1 MTSSTLAL
9 NESLSGSVTAGSSFW
24 GGLSASI
31 AITNT
36 SGQALGDWSF
46 SFVSSYSH
54 FDFYNAQNSAVR
66 NSDGTYT
73 ITVRPAAW
81 AAPLAAGA
89 RLDLG
94 FTVTS
99 DSAPTLTLAQALLL
113 GGVAAGTGSSTGS
126 TSGSTS
132 TSTINSGTGDSGTG
146 DSSAPT
152 TTTGSA
158 TSPSGSIT
166 TTTGSA
172 GSGSSAT
179 SGLTLDIQLGSSW
192 SGTYEGTLIVRNA
205 GSTSVPAGWSI
216 TFISDHALRSISDF
230 TVQQQA
236 LADGRQQVTL
246 SAPSWAA
253 TQALAAGITL
263 SSYFQASGDRAGQ
276 SVTELFSIQDSTSTS
291 TATTGTSSS
300 SGSTT
305 GGTINPSGTGTT
317 GTGTGQST
325 GGTTSTGTTSGI
337 RGDSST
343 TTTGSTAA
351 TPGAGDLAPL
361 AGQVGLNSGN
371 SGDARWGEAFF
382 APYVDMALWPVP
394 DLKAIAASRG
404 TSLLTLGFLQA
415 GGNGQLGWGGLEA
428 LSIASTNSHEQ
439 AQAIRSSI
447 AAFQQAGGDVM
458 ISLGGMNGV
467 SLAQFA
473 ASHGLSAS
481 DLAARYGELVS
492 QFHLNRL
499 DFDIEG
505 AALADVAANTLQSQ
519 ALALLQRQNP
529 DLEVWYTL
537 PVLPTGLTADGLAVV
552 RSALA
557 AGVKLD
563 GVNVMAMDYGEAV
576 APTSGPNAHSMG
588 AYAIQ
593 AAEATKGQLDV
604 LFGQLGAGF
613 GWNMLGVTPM
623 IGVNDITTEVF
634 TPADAQL
641 LEDFARSRGLGMLSM
656 WSIARDTP
664 GSLGQASAT
673 ASGLSATAGSFSAIF
688 HDYGTQNS
696 LSRAGIAAASTGT
709 TSESTT
715 GSVTGSTDL
724 AGGTT
729 GSITGG
735 STATTGSASGTTD
748 LTGGSTG
755 SATGGTTG
763 TSGTSAGTS
772 TTGTSTTGTR
782 PSISDSTVAPGTTE
796 RPKAPNRLV
805 GYFEEWGIYG
815 RDFRVADVKADQLT
829 HLNYSFFGI
838 TPTKTDLPVMAPE
851 LSVLP
856 GAMVQAGYLGL
867 NSNTPGGLGVHDTW
881 AAYEKTFTQADQL
894 VSRRFDAGQWQGLSA
909 ARQQAYLSGG
919 RFDVIAQAD
928 GSRLV
933 RAKADTWAHSQGG
946 IQRLFGKADWDGL
959 SDARKAYLVDHSQ
972 QYSWTDQ
979 WQGSFSP
986 SGSTTSQ
993 RIAAVEA
1000 HFSAGAGRS
1009 LTLRADGDL
1018 VRNSKAWA
1026 GDDLGQWQKLY
1037 AGNLNQLRLLKEL
1050 NPDLQIGFAVG
1061 GWTLSGNFSTNL
1073 DDAAGRETFTQSIID
1088 HLSYYDFFS
1097 TVDFDWEYPGG
1108 GGLATNASNPQD
1120 GTNLSLTLQLLDQK
1134 LAGLE
1139 QRTGRRIEIS
1149 LAAPAGADKLA
1160 NLNLGGI
1167 DPYVDFY
1174 NVMAYDFHGG
1184 WESRTGHQAAMQG
1197 DSSGYDV
1204 VTAIDQFRKA
1214 GIALDKVVLGAPAY
1228 TRAWGGV
1235 VAGSGFGYGMAGDA
1249 SLAPGSYEKGNYD
1262 QKDLIT
1268 GIADDTYSL
1277 VWDDNNKAAFA
1288 YNASTGIWS
1297 SIETTATIAGKA
1309 AYVREAGL
1317 GGMMVWALSNDSEGP
1332 QSLVAAAHDALAGS
1346 SFETIAGRAPGFD
1359 QVLGGDGRFSVSDFT
1374 SLA

>member
-1 MTSSTLAL
+1 M
-9 NESLSGSVTAGSSFW
+9 E
-24 GGLSASI
+24 
-31 AITNT
+31 
-36 SGQALGDWSF
+36 
-46 SFVSSYSH
+46 
-54 FDFYNAQNSAVR
+54 
-66 NSDGTYT
+66 
-73 ITVRPAAW
+73 
-81 AAPLAAGA
+81 
-89 RLDLG
+89 
-94 FTVTS
+94 
-99 DSAPTLTLAQALLL
+99 
-113 GGVAAGTGSSTGS
+113 
-126 TSGSTS
+126 
-132 TSTINSGTGDSGTG
+132 
-146 DSSAPT
+146 
-152 TTTGSA
+152 
-158 TSPSGSIT
+158 
-166 TTTGSA
+166 
-172 GSGSSAT
+172 
-179 SGLTLDIQLGSSW
+179 IQLGGSW
-192 SGTYEGTLIVRNA
+192 SGTYEGTLTVRNA
-205 GSTSVPAGWSI
+205 GNTSVPAGWSV
-216 TFISDHALRSISDF
+216 TFISDHVLRSISDF
-230 TVQQQA
+230 TVQQRA
-236 LADGRQQVTL
+236 LADGRQEVTV
-246 SAPSWAA
+246 SAPSWSASQGLAGGAA
-253 TQALAAGITL
+253 L

-276 SVTELFSIQDSTSTS
+276 SVAELFTLSNGAGGGTSTSTS
-291 TATTGTSSS
+291 TGITATTAGTSTEVS
-300 SGSTT
+300 SGGSGS
-305 GGTINPSGTGTT
+305 GGTTDSPGT
-317 GTGTGQST
+317 ST
-325 GGTTSTGTTSGI
+325 GG
-337 RGDSST
+337 
-343 TTTGSTAA
+343 AA
-351 TPGAGDLAPL
+351 PAPIPGPA
-361 AGQVGLNSGN
+361 GLNSGN

-394 DLKAIAASRG
+394 DLKEIAASRG

-415 GGNGQLGWGGLEA
+415 NSVGQLGWGGLDA
-428 LSIASTNSHEQ
+428 LSIAPTNSNEQ
-439 AQAIRSSI
+439 AQAIRASI
-447 AAFQQAGGDVM
+447 AAFQQAGGEVM
-458 ISLGGMNGV
+458 ISLGGMNGS
-467 SLAQFA
+467 SLAQVA
-473 ASHGLSAS
+473 ARQGLSAM
-481 DLAARYGELVS
+481 DLAARYGEVVS

-499 DFDIEG
+499 DFDLEG
-505 AALADVAANTLQSQ
+505 AALADGAANTLHSQ
-519 ALALLQRQNP
+519 ALALLQKQNP

-537 PVLPTGLTADGLAVV
+537 PVLPTGLTAEGLAVV
-552 RSALA
+552 RTALA

-576 APTSGPNAHSMG
+576 APTSGPNARSMG

-593 AAEATKGQLDV
+593 AAEATKGQLDG
-604 LFGQLGAGF
+604 LFAQFGAGF

-634 TPADAQL
+634 TTVDAQL
-641 LEDFARSRGLGMLSM
+641 LEDFARSRGLGMLAM

-664 GSLGQASAT
+664 GSLGQASPT
-673 ASGLSATAGSFSAIF
+673 ASGVSAAAGSFSAIF
-688 HDYGTQNS
+688 HDYGTQNT
-696 LSRAGIAAASTGT
+696 LAL
-709 TSESTT
+709 T
-715 GSVTGSTDL
+715 GS
-724 AGGTT
+724 GG
-729 GSITGG
+729 
-735 STATTGSASGTTD
+735 
-748 LTGGSTG
+748 TGGSTG
-755 SATGGTTG
+755 TAPGSTTGGVTGTTDPTGGATGSATGATIGTTG
-763 TSGTSAGTS
+763 SS
-772 TTGTSTTGTR
+772 TGSSSSTGST
-782 PSISDSTVAPGTTE
+782 PNPHAPT
-796 RPKAPNRLV
+796 RLV

-838 TPTKTDLPVMAPE
+838 TPTRADLSVMAPE

-919 RFDVIAQAD
+919 RFDVSAQAD

-933 RAKADTWAHSQGG
+933 RAKADTWADSQGG

-986 SGSTTSQ
+986 TGSTTAA
-993 RIAAVEA
+993 RIAAVDA

-1018 VRNSKAWA
+1018 VRNSEAWV
-1026 GDDLGQWQKLY
+1026 GDDLAQWKKLY

-1108 GGLATNASNPQD
+1108 GGLATNAANPQD

-1139 QRTGRRIEIS
+1139 QQTGRRIEIS
-1149 LAAPAGADKLA
+1149 IAAPAGADKLA
-1160 NLNLGGI
+1160 NLNLKGI

-1235 VAGSGFGYGMAGDA
+1235 AAGSGFGYGMAGDA

-1268 GIADDTYSL
+1268 GIADNTYSL

-1317 GGMMVWALSNDSEGP
+1317 GGMMVWALSNDSEGI
-1332 QSLVAAAHDALAGS
+1332 QSLVGAAHDALAGS
-1346 SFETIAGRAPGFD
+1346 ASLDAIAGRSPGFD
-1359 QVLGGDGRFSVSDFT
+1359 QVLGGDGRFSFSDFT